1 MSVRLLS
8 ANILKSNYGSSSYE
22 HVENSGTDSLDSPLL
37 NNVEHSREN
46 LEEDA
51 RSEDILTGNKGLVT
65 QPLSGDLTFS
75 CVIYV
80 NFNNNTDF
88 RHYSKNLSFEN

>member
-8 ANILKSNYGSSSYE
+8 ANILKKNYGSSSYE
-22 HVENSGTDSLDSPLL
+22 QVENSGADSLDSPLL
-37 NNVEHSREN
+37 NNGENSREN

-51 RSEDILTGNKGLVT
+51 RSEDILTGNEELVV

-80 NFNNNTDF
+80 SSNNNTDS
-88 RHYSKNLSFEN
+88 RHSSKNLSYQN